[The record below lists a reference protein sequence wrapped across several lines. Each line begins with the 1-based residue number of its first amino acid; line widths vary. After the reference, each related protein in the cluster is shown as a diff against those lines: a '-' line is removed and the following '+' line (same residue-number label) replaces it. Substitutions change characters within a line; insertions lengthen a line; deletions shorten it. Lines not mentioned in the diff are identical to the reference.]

1 MLRFLECHKIR
12 GTVRWAFSDSNGTG
26 APHLEG
32 AVPWQDGT
40 MSDHE
45 GPQVRIDVVR
55 EDNAGELLTVRRAAF
70 VTEAQ
75 IFNDPNIPA
84 LTQTLDELIV
94 DLQSDDVVTLGAW
107 QGTRLVGSIRVGVE
121 GDKATIGRLAVAPD
135 LQGRGIGTQLL
146 MAVLGYLPENT
157 KEVWV
162 FTGQN
167 SKHNIALYNKEGY
180 EHQFDQVAG
189 DLTYAY
195 LRKVLEA
202 GAIIDDE
209 PDDVAVRGDN

>member
-1 MLRFLECHKIR
+1 MADEQL
-12 GTVRWAFSDSNGTG
+12 
-26 APHLEG
+26 
-32 AVPWQDGT
+32 
-40 MSDHE
+40 
-45 GPQVRIDVVR
+45 RIDVVTPA
-55 EDNAGELLTVRRAAF
+55 DAGELLTVRRAAF

-107 QGTRLVGSIRVGVE
+107 SGPRLVGSIRVGIE
-121 GDKATIGRLAVAPD
+121 DDKATIGRLAVVPD
-135 LQGRGIGTQLL
+135 LQGKGIGTQLL
-146 MAVLGYLPENT
+146 FAVLGYLPENT

-167 SKHNIALYNKEGY
+167 SKHNIALYNRAGY

-202 GAIIDDE
+202 GAIVDDD
-209 PDDVAVRGDN
+209 DDVAVRGDN

>member
-1 MLRFLECHKIR
+1 M
-12 GTVRWAFSDSNGTG
+12 A
-26 APHLEG
+26 
-32 AVPWQDGT
+32 QD
-40 MSDHE
+40 
-45 GPQVRIDVVR
+45 QVRIDVVTPA
-55 EDNAGELLTVRRAAF
+55 DAGELLTVRRAAF

-84 LTQTLDELIV
+84 LTQTLEELVV

-107 QGTRLVGSIRVGVE
+107 NGPRLVGSIRVGIE
-121 GDKATIGRLAVAPD
+121 DDKATIGRLAVVPD
-135 LQGRGIGTQLL
+135 LQGKGIGTQLL
-146 MAVLGYLPENT
+146 FAVLGYLPENT

-167 SKHNIALYNKEGY
+167 SRYNIALYNRAGY

-202 GAIIDDE
+202 GAIVDDD
-209 PDDVAVRGDN
+209 DDVAVRGDN